1 MQLYKPV
8 QSLFTKQILRFP
20 QLGKNIHASYC
31 VLYHGHYIAI
41 CLLLWEKVCCR
52 SIGKSLHTEKLS
64 TYTSHLLK
72 HRTHFKCFATA
83 IAPEK
88 TNTLHD
94 SFVRKLHTLALA
106 WDISRF
112 SWLTSYLLVIE
123 LTVELDEDELKLP
136 CFTCFGCFSWCLS
149 RLSSSEVQNWTCRS

>member
-1 MQLYKPV
+1 MFAPFAFKIKVSILEMIQWKYQL
-8 QSLFTKQILRFP
+8 TKQTWPVWEQGTI
-20 QLGKNIHASYC
+20 QQAKTIK
-31 VLYHGHYIAI
+31 LYLSTRKITSHRKTLNLHITSPYTEGTLNV
-41 CLLLWEKVCCR
+41 LLLP
-52 SIGKSLHTEKLS
+52 L
-64 TYTSHLLK
+64 
-72 HRTHFKCFATA
+72 F
-83 IAPEK
+83 
-88 TNTLHD
+88 LHD

-136 CFTCFGCFSWCLS
+136 CFTCFGCFSWRLS